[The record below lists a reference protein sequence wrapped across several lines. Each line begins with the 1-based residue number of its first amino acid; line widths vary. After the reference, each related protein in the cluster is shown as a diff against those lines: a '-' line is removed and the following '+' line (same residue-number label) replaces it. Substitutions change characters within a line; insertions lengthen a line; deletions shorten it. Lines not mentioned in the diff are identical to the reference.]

1 MIQTKQTEKG
11 RRMLTALPDGLG
23 FRQMGYYRQL
33 ILILLLLGGVSLH
46 AQRNRGTPPAITA
59 TPATADFNFPINPAT
74 GGYPATVPQ
83 QFQLRVVGANPDPTY
98 QLAGAQ
104 GINPATDA
112 VLTDGQGQTIQAGAR
127 LPAGNYTLTI
137 TVADPGQGAQT
148 INWSV
153 DVRLD
158 SGRVGRANTGLSG
171 RAGRDLPPAQQQTP
185 PPAQQQAPPP
195 AQQQTPPPAQQQ
207 TPPPAQ
213 QQTPPPAQQQTPP
226 PAQQQTPPPA
236 QQQTPP
242 PAQQGGGTNARPA
255 KVIITPWGGGSGYYP
270 AGTRFSVL
278 LNTQARKLKIGTAI
292 AVENKPIAHSPKT
305 TLGGN
310 VGDARFLL
318 RRGTQL
324 NMGFV
329 RFVDQAPVFQSNPQ
343 AARPIVEPT
352 PQKRVAGLTP
362 PTSLMRKIFNGNIAR
377 REGQAGGR
385 VVRKAARRK
394 PKVRWRR

>member
-1 MIQTKQTEKG
+1 MIRRKQPKKG
-11 RRMLTALPDGLG
+11 QLVLTTQPQKLD
-23 FRQMGYYRQL
+23 FSKVDCYRL
-33 ILILLLLGGVSLH
+33 LLILLLLGGVNLH
-46 AQRNRGTPPAITA
+46 AQRNPGVAPAITA

-74 GGYPATVPQ
+74 GGYPATAEQ
-83 QFQLRVVGANPDPTY
+83 QFQLQVVGANPDPTY

-137 TVADPGQGAQT
+137 TVADPGQGGQT
-148 INWSV
+148 SNWSV
-153 DVRLD
+153 DVELD
-158 SGRVGRANTGLSG
+158 SGNTGNANTALSG
-171 RAGRDLPPAQQQTP
+171 RIGRDLAPAQQQT
-185 PPAQQQAPPP
+185 PPP

-270 AGTRFSVL
+270 SGTRFSVL
-278 LNTQARKLKIGTAI
+278 LNTQARKIKIGTAI
-292 AVENKPIAHSPKT
+292 AVNNKPIAHSPKT

-310 VGDARFLL
+310 VGKARFML
-318 RRGTQL
+318 RRGTKL

-329 RFVDQAPVFQSNPQ
+329 RFVDQAPELQSKPQ
-343 AARPIVEPT
+343 TIRPIVEPT

-362 PTSLMRKIFNGNIAR
+362 PSSLLRKIFNGNIAR
-377 REGQAGGR
+377 REGRAGGR
-385 VVRKAARRK
+385 VIRKKAHSKPQFRR
-394 PKVRWRR
+394 RR

>member
-1 MIQTKQTEKG
+1 MRLAASEASITVIIDWMAMIRRKQPKKG
-11 RRMLTALPDGLG
+11 QLVLTTQPQKLD
-23 FRQMGYYRQL
+23 FSNVDCYRL
-33 ILILLLLGGVSLH
+33 LLILLLLGGVNLH
-46 AQRNRGTPPAITA
+46 AQRNPGVAPAITA

-74 GGYPATVPQ
+74 GGYPATAEQ
-83 QFQLRVVGANPDPTY
+83 QFQLQVVGANPDPTY

-137 TVADPGQGAQT
+137 TVADPGQGGQT
-148 INWSV
+148 SNWSV
-153 DVRLD
+153 DVELD
-158 SGRVGRANTGLSG
+158 SGNTGNANAALSG
-171 RAGRDLPPAQQQTP
+171 RIGRDLA
-185 PPAQQQAPPP
+185 
-195 AQQQTPPPAQQQ
+195 
-207 TPPPAQ
+207 
-213 QQTPPPAQQQTPP
+213 
-226 PAQQQTPPPA
+226 PA

-278 LNTQARKLKIGTAI
+278 LNTQARKIKIGTAI
-292 AVENKPIAHSPKT
+292 AVDNKPIARSPKT

-310 VGDARFLL
+310 VESARFML
-318 RRGTQL
+318 RRGKQL

-329 RFVDQAPVFQSNPQ
+329 RFVDQAPELQSKPQ
-343 AARPIVEPT
+343 ATRPIVEPT

-362 PTSLMRKIFNGNIAR
+362 PSSLMRRIFNGNIAR
-377 REGQAGGR
+377 REGRAGGR
-385 VVRKAARRK
+385 VIRKAAHPKPQFRR
-394 PKVRWRR
+394 RR